1 MFNLEQLKK
10 YYADQIHKVGWVVD
24 NFKNEKVSIDKKG
37 NKIIIEYD
45 MLQLNQ
51 EEIRLSIDMATNL
64 DDDGNYPV
72 IVENGRIINLD
83 GKSDLDNDGLSLV
96 GTKVVKETI
105 KPIRK

>member
-1 MFNLEQLKK
+1 MIHLLTVMISFFYIELLDWIILEFR
-10 YYADQIHKVGWVVD
+10 YGIH
-24 NFKNEKVSIDKKG
+24 

-51 EEIRLSIDMATNL
+51 EEIRLSIDMATKL

-72 IVENGRIINLD
+72 IVENGRIISLD
-83 GKSDLDNDGLSLV
+83 GRSDRDNDNLSLV

-105 KPIRK
+105 KPIHK